1 MTQHEF
7 IETFRYHKA
16 SGIYVDRF
24 HDAMVKGHAVF
35 SLPSI
40 FGTRSALP
48 TGPLR

>member
-16 SGIYVDRF
+16 SVVHKDMF
-24 HDAMVKGHAVF
+24 HIATVKGHAAF

-48 TGPLR
+48 SDPLS